1 MIKYDSYIIEE
12 NEHLYGPG
20 KRLVLFMQGCSL
32 RCSGCVNE
40 HLWDFSNGKNISIT
54 KLVNLCHDLD
64 GITLHGGEPLDQ
76 SEELLIL
83 VKKLKKDQKT
93 IILFTGYKF
102 KELEIYSQKQVWKL
116 SDLVISGRYIKEKRN
131 IYLQFRGS
139 TNQRIFKH
147 KGKYKNY
154 KIKDGLT
161 SGIITLTND
170 GEMISS
176 GFQSDELEKL
186 ITELGININKKNQ

>member
-1 MIKYDSYIIEE
+1 MIKYDSFIIEE

-20 KRLVLFMQGCSL
+20 KRLVLFMQGCLL
-32 RCSGCVNE
+32 RCPGCANE
-40 HLWDFSNGKNISIT
+40 HLWDFSNGEKISIDE
-54 KLVNLCHDLD
+54 LVNLCHDLD

-76 SEELLIL
+76 SEELLTL
-83 VKKLKKDQKT
+83 VKKLKEDKKT

-116 SDLVISGRYIKEKRN
+116 SDIVISGRYIKEKRN

-147 KGKYKNY
+147 KGKYRNY
-154 KIKDGLT
+154 KIKDGFT
-161 SGIITLTND
+161 AGIITLSND
-170 GEMISS
+170 GKLTSL
-176 GFQSDELEKL
+176 GFQNDELENL
-186 ITELGININKKNQ
+186 IIELESNIKE